1 MRRTLLLVPALAITL
16 LGSAKMAKA
25 QAYYGQPQW
34 GYERHQVEQAWERRG
49 FYDGVK
55 GAERDFGNHRRPDVN
70 NRDEYRDPD
79 LPRWAAH
86 EYREGFRRGYYQRVR
101 QIYNGGGG
109 WRYHDDDD
117 DRRW

>member
-16 LGSAKMAKA
+16 MGGAKSAKA
-25 QAYYGQPQW
+25 QEYYGQPQW
-34 GYERHQVEQAWERRG
+34 GYQQHQAEEAWERRG

-70 NRDEYRDPD
+70 NRDEYREPD

-101 QIYNGGGG
+101 QIYNSG
-109 WRYHDDDD
+109 WRHHDDDD